1 MQINVVGGA
10 YLARSSN
17 SSADR
22 LVNLYPEVVES
33 QQGKTVAALY
43 GTPGTRLLV
52 ALGGSGGVRGVH
64 VPAVGDAI
72 AVRGS
77 TVCRVTTGWVAT
89 SVGTIDSATTPVSIA
104 DNGSVAVIV
113 TGSNGYVLNL
123 TTNVLTQITSAA
135 FYGADV
141 VWYLD
146 NYFVFNR
153 PDTEQFYISSIGGTD
168 FDALDFAS
176 AEGAPDLLVSLI
188 ADHRELWLFGS
199 KSTEVFTNT
208 STNPDFPFQRDGNIF
223 IEQGCAAKFSPS
235 KIDNTV
241 FWLGADE
248 NGQGIVWRAQ
258 GFTPSRISTHAVEF
272 AIQNYSDISDA
283 IGYTYQQEG
292 HSFYVLTFPTAN
304 RTWCYDVATGLWHER
319 AYRDST
325 NTLNRHRSNCHMFF
339 GGEHVVGDWENGNLY
354 ALDLDYYSDNGDAMP
369 AIRVC
374 PHVSNPDYLW
384 MFWDALQVD
393 LEAGVGLQTGQGSDP
408 QIALDYS
415 DDGGHTWS
423 NERWVDMGAVGEY
436 KTRARWTRLGRSRDR
451 VLRFTITDPVKRVL
465 LSASAKIRMGR
476 S

>member
-1 MQINVVGGA
+1 MQIPVVGGA
-10 YLARSSN
+10 YLSRSSN
-17 SSADR
+17 ASADR
-22 LVNLYPEVVES
+22 CVNLYPEVVES
-33 QQGKTVAALY
+33 QMGKVVSALY

-52 ALGGSGGVRGVH
+52 ALGGSGGIRGAH

-72 AVRGS
+72 VVRGS
-77 TVCRVTTGWVAT
+77 TVYRVTTGWVAT
-89 SVGTIDSATTPVSIA
+89 SVGTIDSLTTPVSIA

-113 TGSNGYVLNL
+113 TGPRGYVLDL
-123 TTNVLTQITSAA
+123 TSNTLSQIADPD

-153 PDTEQFYISSIGGTD
+153 PDTEQFYISSLGGTD

-188 ADHRELWLFGS
+188 ADHRELWLFGAT
-199 KSTEVFTNT
+199 STEVFTNT
-208 STNPDFPFQRDGNIF
+208 GNTDFPFQRDGNIF

-241 FWLGADE
+241 FWLGKDE
-248 NGQGIVWRAQ
+248 NGQGVVWRAQ
-258 GFTPSRISTHAVEF
+258 GFTPARISTHAVEF

-292 HSFYVLTFPTAN
+292 HSFYMLTFPTAN
-304 RTWCYDVATGLWHER
+304 KTWCYDVATGLWHER
-319 AYRDST
+319 AYRDS
-325 NTLNRHRSNCHMFF
+325 NNDLNRHRSNCHMFF

-354 ALDLDYYSDNGDAMP
+354 ALDLDYYSDNGDTMP

-374 PHVSNPDYLW
+374 PHVSNPDELW
-384 MFWDALQVD
+384 MFWDALQVII
-393 LEAGVGLQTGQGSDP
+393 ESGVGLQAGQGSDP

-423 NERWVDMGAVGEY
+423 NERWADMGAVGGY
-436 KTRARWTRLGRSRDR
+436 KVRARWTRLGRSRDR
-451 VLRFTITDPVKRVL
+451 ILRLTITDPVKRVI
-465 LSASAKIRMGR
+465 LSGTAKIRLGR